1 MLEEKS
7 ALFHREI
14 KPVQLTSSPLVLSNP
29 TPSRDG
35 KKLFAVGYDQRGELM
50 RFDMKS
56 RQFMPFLGGIS
67 AEFASF
73 SPDGQWVAYVLYPE
87 ETLWRSKL
95 DGTERLQLTNEPA
108 EAGLPHWSPDSKKIL
123 VSLYSYPGPAQ
134 ISVIPRDGGTQQALL
149 PNDPLVQLDA
159 AWSPD
164 GKRLVIGGNA
174 IDPSVAILMLD
185 LATGHVETLPGSQGL
200 FSPRW
205 SPDGHYLAGLTA
217 DQTRMVLFNFQEQ
230 SWKELVNGSQLGWL
244 EWSRDGHHVYYL
256 EHAGTISIRRIRI
269 SDSSVEIVRD
279 LKDFPLTGVWGNSLT
294 LAPDDSPL
302 LLRNIGTHD
311 VYSLDLKEP

>member
-1 MLEEKS
+1 
-7 ALFHREI
+7 
-14 KPVQLTSSPLVLSNP
+14 
-29 TPSRDG
+29 
-35 KKLFAVGYDQRGELM
+35 M

-56 RQFMPFLGGIS
+56 RQFMPFLGSIS
-67 AEFASF
+67 AEFASV

-108 EAGLPHWSPDSKKIL
+108 EAGLPRWSADSKSIL
-123 VSLYSYPGPAQ
+123 VPLYSYPGPSQ

-159 AWSPD
+159 EWSPD
-164 GKRLVIGGNA
+164 GKRLVIGGSRT
-174 IDPSVAILMLD
+174 DPSVAIRILD
-185 LATGHVETLPGSQGL
+185 LATGHVETVPGSQGL

-205 SPDGHYLAGLTA
+205 SRDGDYLVGLTA
-217 DQTRMVLFNFQEQ
+217 DQRRMMLFQFSKP
-230 SWKELVNGSQLGWL
+230 SWKELANGSQLGWL
-244 EWSRDGHHVYYL
+244 EWSRDGNFIYYL
-256 EHAGTISIRRIRI
+256 EQAGTISIRRIRI

-311 VYSLDLKEP
+311 LYSLDLKEP